1 MNSDELLKMKLEDV
15 SDVLLDKLDESDCEN
30 PKKCEVKLPGCRDNE
45 RFVLIVSLVRVG
57 DYE

>member
-1 MNSDELLKMKLEDV
+1 MKLEDV